1 MNKANIYRYLR
12 ISSEPDA
19 GTDARIDDCMA
30 LAHKLIHAER
40 IYRIYDVQP
49 AENGILLGD
58 TFFEGEKIR
67 DRLAA
72 CVRCAVFAVTL
83 GAQSDRLL
91 RKYAVTDPARS
102 VIMQAVL
109 ADYTEDL
116 YANWLGREFA
126 KMYPDKDAHDVF
138 ADLAPTGFDV
148 EKSKKSATKLT
159 FNAAKGSESWLKQK
173 FNEYFNYLKVDYIA
187 DRFVQEIKDSF

>member
-12 ISSEPDA
+12 ISGEPDA

-83 GAQSDRLL
+83 GAQSDQLL

-109 ADYTEDL
+109 ADYTEDFCDL
-116 YANWLGREFA
+116 TEADIQSSAPELTLCKRFSPG
-126 KMYPDKDAHDVF
+126 YPGLPLSYQKQIFSMMDITKRIGIFLTDSYFMIPSKSVTAFVGLKKGDA
-138 ADLAPTGFDV
+138 
-148 EKSKKSATKLT
+148 
-159 FNAAKGSESWLKQK
+159 
-173 FNEYFNYLKVDYIA
+173 
-187 DRFVQEIKDSF
+187 